1 MAAIFAIFSVII
13 DVVVMTELRLAHG
26 LRFEDLYEPAGL
38 AAIDRAFVTALKES
52 DEGLA
57 GRMLAAR
64 ADPKSLDAK
73 SESQL
78 ILDLAGHLEDFLGHL
93 FGIETELKELQARH
107 SDLAPLF
114 TVKRLFVQRRALKA
128 HREQEAATFDADALR
143 AELTALFGGQF
154 DELTFAR
161 HVEHWSANEASYPN
175 ELALAAKYA
184 AWATQ
189 TEAGKKL
196 HRRGVLFKAP
206 KKIDPMH
213 LVHLET
219 ELRHGVPAFKLPDE
233 HLRRR
238 EGFALTDIGTD
249 LKGALDQANYCIWCH
264 NQGKDSCSKGMREKD
279 GSFKKS
285 VFGVT
290 LNGCPLDEKISEMHT
305 AKVAGQPIG
314 ALAIVAI
321 DNPMAAA
328 TGHRICNDCM
338 KACIYQKQD
347 PVDIPQ
353 AETRTLK
360 DVLNLPWGFEIYGL
374 LTRWNPLNIRQPVAK
389 PASGRRVLVVGLG
402 PAGYTLS
409 HYLLNQ
415 GHTVVAI
422 DGLKIEPLP
431 AALSGVDASG
441 QRVAFQPIR
450 TFAELQE
457 NLGSRVMAGFGG
469 VAEYGIT
476 VRWDKNFLKVIR
488 LLIERRST
496 FAMFGGVRFGGT
508 LTLDQVFELGFD
520 HVALALGAGKPTL
533 LDLPNGLARG
543 VRMAS
548 DFLMALQLTGAAKAD
563 SIANLQLRL
572 PAVVIGGGLTAID
585 TATEAMAYYPVQV
598 EKFLHRYET
607 LCTEIGEAALRSEW
621 SKAEIEIADDFINHA
636 RAIRMERERARA
648 ANEKPRLSDLING
661 WGGVTLAYRRRLI
674 DSPSYTLNHEEVEK
688 ALEEGIRFAETLT
701 PSAVDV
707 DQMGHVEAIRLKDAE
722 GKEHV
727 LPARAVLV
735 AAGTKP
741 NTVLAREDAGNF
753 PLDGQ
758 YFQAVDEH
766 NTVVKPQRVAKPDE
780 VRVITRFRE
789 DGRAISFFGDLHPSF
804 AGNVVKAMGSAK
816 QGWPVVQQAL
826 DHLPAPKA
834 VDQSAFLADLN
845 RRLRARVRTV
855 NRLTPTIV
863 EVVVE
868 APQAAANFQPGEF
881 YRLQNF
887 ETLSQR
893 TGDTTLTMEGL
904 ALTGAWTD
912 LEQGLVGLIV
922 LEMGGSSDLCA
933 WLKPGEPVILM
944 GPTGAPTET
953 PAGETVLLAG
963 GGLGNAV
970 LFSIGRALRAAGS
983 KVLYFAGYKKLI
995 DRYKVAEI
1003 EAAADVVIWT
1013 SDEAPGFQPTRPQDK
1028 TFVGNIVETMLAYA
1042 EGRLGETAIRMQDVD
1057 RIIAIGSD
1065 GMMAAVARARHG
1077 VLQKYLKPRHH
1088 AVGSI
1093 NSPMQCM
1100 MKEICAQCLQSH
1112 KDPVTGKETFVFS
1125 CFNQDQE
1132 LDAVNFDALRSRLVQ
1147 NRVQEKLTVAWIR
1160 HALKEVAKDQRKT
1173 A

>member
-1 MAAIFAIFSVII
+1 MS
-13 DVVVMTELRLAHG
+13 ELRLAHG

-38 AAIDRAFVTALKES
+38 ARLDHLFIAALTSS
-52 DEGLA
+52 DAGLA
-57 GRMLAAR
+57 GRLLAAR
-64 ADPKSLDAK
+64 AEPAVLEAK
-73 SESQL
+73 AESQL
-78 ILDLAGHLEDFLGHL
+78 LLDLSGHLEDFIGAL
-93 FGIETELKELQARH
+93 FGIAKELGELQARH

-114 TVKRLFVQRRALKA
+114 TVKRLFVQRQAIRAHKP
-128 HREQEAATFDADALR
+128 EAAAGFDADALR
-143 AELTALFGGQF
+143 ADLTVAFGGGF
-154 DELTFAR
+154 DELSFAR
-161 HVEHWSANEASYPN
+161 HVEHWLANPENYAK
-175 ELALAAKYA
+175 EIDLATRYA
-184 AWATQ
+184 AWAAQ
-189 TEAGKKL
+189 TEAGKKR
-196 HRRGVLFKAP
+196 HRSGVLFKAP
-206 KKIDPMH
+206 RKIDPLH

-219 ELRHGVPAFKLPDE
+219 ELRHGVPMFKLADE
-233 HLRRR
+233 NLRRR
-238 EGFALTDIGTD
+238 EGFALTDPGTD
-249 LKGALDQANYCIWCH
+249 LRGALDQANYCIWCH
-264 NQGKDSCSKGMREKD
+264 NQGKDSCSKGLTEKD
-279 GSFKKS
+279 GSYKKS
-285 VFGVT
+285 TFGVT
-290 LNGCPLDEKISEMHT
+290 LAGCPLEEKISEMHA
-305 AKVAGQPIG
+305 AKAGGQPLG

-321 DNPMAAA
+321 DNPMVAA

-338 KACIYQKQD
+338 KACIYQKQE

-360 DVLNLPWGFEIYGL
+360 DILDLPWGFEIYGL

-389 PASGRRVLVVGLG
+389 PASGRKVLVVGLG

-415 GHTVVAI
+415 GHAVVAI

-431 AALSGVDASG
+431 AGVSGVDAHG
-441 QRVAFQPIR
+441 QRAAFQPVR
-450 TFAELQE
+450 DFKDLQE
-457 NLGSRVMAGFGG
+457 DLGSRVMAGFGG

-476 VRWDKNFLKVIR
+476 VRWDKNFLKVVR
-488 LLIERRST
+488 LLLERRAS

-508 LTLDQVFELGFD
+508 LTLDQAFELGFD

-585 TATEAMAYYPVQV
+585 TATEAMAYYPIQV

-607 LCTEIGEAALRSEW
+607 LTAEIGEAALRSEW
-621 SKAEIEIADDFINHA
+621 SQAETEIADDFINHA
-636 RAIRMERERARA
+636 RAIRLERARA
-648 ANEKPRLSDLING
+648 AAAGEKPKLSDLINQ

-688 ALEEGIRFAETLT
+688 ALEEGIRFAENLT
-701 PSAVDV
+701 PASIDV
-707 DQMGHVEAIRLKDAE
+707 DPFGHVEAIRLKDAE
-722 GKEHV
+722 TKEHC

-741 NTVLAREDAGNF
+741 NTVLAREDAENF

-758 YFQAVDEH
+758 YFQAVDDT
-766 NTVVKPQRVAKPDE
+766 NTVVKPERVAKPDE
-780 VRVITRFRE
+780 VHVITRFRE

-816 QGWPVVQQAL
+816 QGWPAIQAAL
-826 DHLPAPKA
+826 EQLPAAKTN
-834 VDQSAFLADLN
+834 DQTGFLADLN

-868 APQAAANFQPGEF
+868 APQAAANFEPGEF

-893 TGDTTLTMEGL
+893 TSDTTLTMEGL

-912 LEQGLVGLIV
+912 VEQGLVGLIV

-933 WLKPGEPVILM
+933 WLKPNEPVILM
-944 GPTGAPTET
+944 GPTGTPTET

-1013 SDEAPGFQPTRPQDK
+1013 SDEAPGFAPNRPQDK
-1028 TFVGNIVETMLAYA
+1028 AHVGNIVETMLAYA
-1042 EGRLGETAIRMQDVD
+1042 EGDLGETSIKLQDVD
-1057 RIIAIGSD
+1057 RIVAIGSD

-1077 VLQKYLKPRHH
+1077 VLQEYLKPQHH

-1100 MKEICAQCLQSH
+1100 MKEICAQCLQPH
-1112 KDPVTGKETFVFS
+1112 KDPVTGKETVVFS
-1125 CFNQDQE
+1125 CFNQDQS
-1132 LDAVNFDALRSRLVQ
+1132 LDAVNFDALRARLLQ
-1147 NRVQEKLTVAWIR
+1147 NRVQEKLTIAWIR
-1160 HALKEVAKDQRKT
+1160 HALKDVGKSQRKT